1 MKPSKSRYRALSF
14 PDNPIMIIH
23 PKTGSTNIALDENC
37 TIDVTGTVSTYN
49 WPEPEWELTSI
60 RASSDGMNWIDGT
73 IGANHRDF
81 SIPDVPG
88 FEWCAGMGK
97 YQILI
102 VEGRHRNGELG
113 VNQSDFWVTSGP
125 AECEVYCDEE
135 EQEKEAAGAM
145 TCGPIQE
152 IMPRQMLLKIE
163 PCSGQSDWLAGG
175 LLKFDAVCL
184 SYDLDASTPESPVW
198 RETVKGAE
206 SGCWFL
212 RVVNGLHGYEA
223 QLSLRRI
230 TERQVIP
237 EMLAVCRRWSFRRE
251 NRFCAEIPTANSL
264 LALTLL
270 VSPR

>member
-1 MKPSKSRYRALSF
+1 MKHSPSQYRALMF
-14 PDNPIMIIH
+14 ADNPILIIH
-23 PKTGSTNIALDENC
+23 PKNGGTDVALGENC
-37 TIDVTGTVSTYN
+37 KIDITGTVSTYN
-49 WPEPEWELTSI
+49 WPETEWELTSI
-60 RASSDGMNWIDGT
+60 RASSDGMNWINGT
-73 IGANHRDF
+73 VGANHRDF
-81 SIPDVPG
+81 SIPGVPG
-88 FEWCAGMGK
+88 FEWCAGTGK
-97 YQILI
+97 LQEVT

-113 VNQSDFWVTSGP
+113 VNISQFWANSGP

-135 EQEKEAAGAM
+135 EEQAARGMMA
-145 TCGPIQE
+145 CGPIQE
-152 IMPRQMLLKIE
+152 IMPRQLLLKIE
-163 PCSGQSDWLAGG
+163 PCAGQSDWLAGG

-198 RETVKGAE
+198 RETVKGVE

-212 RVVNGLHGYEA
+212 RVIHGPHGYEA

-237 EMLAVCRRWSFRRE
+237 EMLAVCRRWNFRRE